1 VILGDDLRFEAPA
14 SVPRSLQIDLAQIAF
29 QLLFAA
35 AVAGVIA
42 IVADRVMLIVTDM
55 IGQFSVH
62 CPL

>member
-14 SVPRSLQIDLAQIAF
+14 SVPRSLQIDLAEIAF
-29 QLLFAA
+29 QLVFAA

-42 IVADRVMLIVTDM
+42 IVADRVMPIVTDM